1 MFEIKIYKTLKAIF
15 YKGALLKAGHEF
27 SELHFSNK
35 EVLESLIKKEYLIYS
50 HSIKSVDNS
59 PKWKKRLAIITGV
72 WKRPEVFDLFAN
84 ATNKLKHEN
93 LEIVV
98 IVAGSEGQDSR
109 KMVEDKGFLYIEI
122 ENQPLAAKMN
132 ATMLKAQELN
142 VDYCLC
148 VGSDDLI
155 TNELLNVY
163 NFYIQ
168 KSIDYVAVLDWYF
181 YDMQTKAFTYWG
193 GYTDAARIGHTC
205 GAGRLIS
212 SNLLNKWGWAVWEN
226 RHSNILDDS
235 MQNKLKTTPHTSEV
249 FRLKDKNVFAFD
261 VKSAV
266 NMTPFELWDNTDF
279 VKGKELKELENK
291 FNSIVKCAE

>member
-1 MFEIKIYKTLKAIF
+1 MLQTKIYKTLKPIF
-15 YKGALLKAGHEF
+15 HKGSLLKVGQEF
-27 SELHFSNK
+27 SETDFINN
-35 EVLESLIKKEYLIYS
+35 EVLEGLIKKRIIIYS
-50 HSIKSVDNS
+50 HSLKHIDNA

-72 WKRPEVFDLFAN
+72 WQRPEVFEMFAN
-84 ATNKLKHEN
+84 ATNKLKHN
-93 LEIVV
+93 DIDIVV
-98 IVAGSEGQDSR
+98 IVAGSEGAKSR
-109 KMVEDKGFLYIEI
+109 QMVEDKGFIYIEI
-122 ENQPLAAKMN
+122 ENQPLAQKMN

-142 VDYCLC
+142 VDFCLC

-155 TNELLNVY
+155 TNELLEVY
-163 NFYIQ
+163 YSYMIKN
-168 KSIDYVAVLDWYF
+168 IDYVAVLDWYF
-181 YDMQTKAFTYWG
+181 YDTQTKAFTYWG
-193 GYTDAARIGHTC
+193 GYTDTPRIGHTC

-226 RHSNILDDS
+226 KHSTILDDS

-266 NMTPFELWDNTDF
+266 NMTPFELWENTNF
-279 VKGKELKELENK
+279 VKGKEETELRNK